1 MENTFDDTKL
11 ITLNSSNGIL
21 GNGSYLSNILF
32 YKNSINKLKT
42 NGIYIIEDINLDF
55 IDKLYD
61 EIISYNNDN
70 IINVNIVKLIIPW
83 PIKFV
88 HPSPYILNM
97 NNLIIIQKL

>member
-1 MENTFDDTKL
+1 VGIKSNDKNKSITIFDIEKN
-11 ITLNSSNGIL
+11 ITRTWMVVHARINV
-21 GNGSYLSNILF
+21 
-32 YKNSINKLKT
+32 NKLKT